1 MDINTFL
8 EINYNMSQ
16 DNSANIY
23 KNNLIYLLNYVKEND
38 KIDLYHGIINKI
50 NPRNSKIDYYSI
62 NGEASIGSPIIK
74 KDNYKIIGIQTGNNN
89 KTGVFI
95 KDLIQ
100 EFYTVNLIK
109 KKEIEENKNTLT
121 IIYKINN
128 PKPIKI
134 FGVEFV
140 ENNKKCKIIV
150 KGKEQKI
157 CEFLDV
163 YELGY
168 NLKKDKFLEIKLKNL
183 DEITNYFCMFYNC
196 ELLYSLPDISKLNTK
211 HVTNMRSM
219 FNNCT
224 SLEKLPDILN
234 WDTSNVIDISF
245 MFSRCSSLAKLPDI
259 TKWNTNKVTNM
270 IGIFNECTL
279 LKYLPDI
286 SNWNTDNTTN
296 ISYLFCFC
304 SSLISLPDI
313 SKWKTDKVDDMARI
327 FSFCKNLTVLP
338 DISKW
343 NTNNVINMMNMFEY
357 CSSLTSL
364 PDISKWDTMNTI
376 NMMNMFYKCS
386 SLTFFQTYQNGIQ
399 IM

>member
-134 FGVEFV
+134 FGIEFV

-157 CEFLDV
+157 SEFLDV

-168 NLKKDKFLEIKLKNL
+168 NLKKDKFLEIKL
-183 DEITNYFCMFYNC
+183 
-196 ELLYSLPDISKLNTK
+196 
-211 HVTNMRSM
+211 
-219 FNNCT
+219 
-224 SLEKLPDILN
+224 
-234 WDTSNVIDISF
+234 
-245 MFSRCSSLAKLPDI
+245 
-259 TKWNTNKVTNM
+259 
-270 IGIFNECTL
+270 
-279 LKYLPDI
+279 
-286 SNWNTDNTTN
+286 
-296 ISYLFCFC
+296 
-304 SSLISLPDI
+304 
-313 SKWKTDKVDDMARI
+313 
-327 FSFCKNLTVLP
+327 
-338 DISKW
+338 
-343 NTNNVINMMNMFEY
+343 
-357 CSSLTSL
+357 
-364 PDISKWDTMNTI
+364 
-376 NMMNMFYKCS
+376 
-386 SLTFFQTYQNGIQ
+386 
-399 IM
+399 